1 TRPARG
7 RSRPRSRARPRRDW
21 RTGGST
27 DRRTAG
33 SVEPRRRCS
42 RSPRRGSRPRARRLS
57 LHESEDHDEV
67 APVHLQGIPPLGLL
81 AEPHLRA
88 QGAARRHREV
98 LLPVDRI
105 AHDAARLRGAEAEGP
120 ELLTILRVERDDL
133 ALGGPLEDQVAGG
146 RQRVADERRPVR
158 PLPDDLVLVHVEG
171 PEDTR
176 LNQNKVVWEWSN
188 RTTLFW
194 FTSKAR
200 RTPACSDLNQNKE

>member
-7 RSRPRSRARPRRDW
+7 RSRPRSRAPPRRER

-27 DRRTAG
+27 DRRIAG

-67 APVHLQGIPPLGLL
+67 TPVHLQGIPPLGLL

-98 LLPVDRI
+98 LLTVDRI

-133 ALGGPLEDQVAGG
+133 ALGGRA
-146 RQRVADERRPVR
+146 QRDRKS
-158 PLPDDLVLVHVEG
+158 
-171 PEDTR
+171 TR
-176 LNQNKVVWEWSN
+176 LNSSHVAISYAVFCLKKTNNPTDYHSHS
-188 RTTLFW
+188 TLTKQW
-194 FTSKAR
+194 M
-200 RTPACSDLNQNKE
+200 